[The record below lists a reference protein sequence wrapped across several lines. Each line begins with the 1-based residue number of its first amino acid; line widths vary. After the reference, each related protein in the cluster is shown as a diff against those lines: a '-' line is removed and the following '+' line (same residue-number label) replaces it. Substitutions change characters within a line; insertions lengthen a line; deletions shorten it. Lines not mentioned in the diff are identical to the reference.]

1 MNRLLPRPWTL
12 LLVLLAAV
20 SFLTLA
26 PTVRADDP
34 VVDPPPAATPSP
46 WPEPPAGSG
55 GLRAFLPNP
64 KAWAADVFNATLVA
78 LLQKLADA
86 LHSVV
91 NGVLGSS
98 LNFIT
103 QTPPSGSYASPT
115 VQALWGVTRAI
126 ANAALVLIA
135 LWSGFNLIARDSLGA
150 PYHDLLELLPR
161 LALNALLVNTSLT
174 WGQLAIDA
182 NNALCK
188 AIGGAT
194 LPAWERADLAS
205 QVLADLVAAVIYLVT
220 SLLLLLQT
228 LARLALIDI
237 LLVAAPLALLC
248 WALPQTQGWA
258 RLWSSTFVGA
268 VFTQFLQVLALKL
281 GASLLTELTP
291 MALDSALL
299 SLFVGVAVMA
309 LTLKIPGL
317 MRHHLGDGMGFVRYV
332 VYRRAAG
339 ALEGAAITH
348 SARSERVSTGSASR
362 AATSSAAP
370 RARGGSA

>member
-1 MNRLLPRPWTL
+1 MTRIIPRPWRL
-12 LLVLLAAV
+12 VLVLLAAV
-20 SFLTLA
+20 SLVALA
-26 PTVRADDP
+26 TPVRADDP
-34 VVDPPPAATPSP
+34 VVDPPSAPTPSP
-46 WPEPPAGSG
+46 WPEPPAGSR
-55 GLRAFLPNP
+55 GLLPFLPNP
-64 KAWAADVFNATLVA
+64 KEWAADVFNATLVA
-78 LLQKLADA
+78 LLQKIADA

-103 QTPPSGSYASPT
+103 QTPPAGSYASPT

-126 ANAALVLIA
+126 ANAALVLIT

-150 PYHDLLELLPR
+150 PYHDLLEMLPR

-220 SLLLLLQT
+220 SLLLLLQM
-228 LARLALIDI
+228 LARLALVDI
-237 LLVAAPLALLC
+237 LLVAAPIALAC
-248 WALPQTQGWA
+248 WVLPQTQGWT
-258 RLWSSTFVGA
+258 RLWSNLFLAT
-268 VFTQFLQVLALKL
+268 VFTQFVQVLALKL
-281 GASLLTELTP
+281 GGSLLTELTP
-291 MALDSALL
+291 MAFDSALL
-299 SLFVGVAVMA
+299 SLFLGVAVMV

-317 MRHHLGDGMGFVRYV
+317 MRNHLGSGMGFVRYV
-332 VYRRAAG
+332 VYRRAAQG
-339 ALEGAAITH
+339 LEGSGA
-348 SARSERVSTGSASR
+348 ASR
-362 AATSSAAP
+362 AAT
-370 RARGGSA
+370 GGR